1 MFGVAVAFL
10 VFEKKSRM
18 WRYCEVCLRGNGLKL
33 KSGLCQQPE
42 QAHERGHKSTSALF
56 TLYFVEILI

>member
-42 QAHERGHKSTSALF
+42 QAHEHEVDRPEG
-56 TLYFVEILI
+56 